1 LFCASASWTWV
12 GEMPSD
18 AIFSGLSQT
27 RMANVRSPK
36 ISAFCTPLMALSFGC
51 TTRVR

>member
-1 LFCASASWTWV
+1 
-12 GEMPSD
+12 MPRA

-27 RMANVRSPK
+27 RIAKVRSPK
-36 ISAFCTPLMALSFGC
+36 MSARCTPLMELSFGC

>member
-1 LFCASASWTWV
+1 
-12 GEMPSD
+12 MPWA
-18 AIFSGLSQT
+18 AISSGLSQT

-36 ISAFCTPLMALSFGC
+36 MSARCTPLMAVSFGC

>member
-1 LFCASASWTWV
+1 
-12 GEMPSD
+12 MPRA
-18 AIFSGLSQT
+18 AIRCGSSQT

-36 ISAFCTPLMALSFGC
+36 MSARCTPAIALSFGW

>member
-1 LFCASASWTWV
+1 
-12 GEMPSD
+12 MPWA
-18 AIFSGLSQT
+18 AIRSGLSQT

-36 ISAFCTPLMALSFGC
+36 MSARCTPLIAASFGC